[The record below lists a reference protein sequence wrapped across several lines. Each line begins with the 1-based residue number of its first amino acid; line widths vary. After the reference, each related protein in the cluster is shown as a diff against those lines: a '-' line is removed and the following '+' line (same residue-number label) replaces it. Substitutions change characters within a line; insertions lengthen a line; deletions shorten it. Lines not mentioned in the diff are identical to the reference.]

1 MPGRIAIHL
10 NDDTVCERRMDI
22 GLRLA
27 KEREAEVVGVYPSAS
42 VAGLQQDENILPQD
56 VRSTL
61 RKRRD
66 EHREATRARFLDQA
80 RERGVQAHW
89 RAPHGDAEDGLTL
102 HARYCDLLIMSKA
115 DPSDSLTALR
125 PNLPE
130 AVVMASGRP
139 VLLIPNF
146 GPVDTIGR
154 RILFCWDQRREAAR
168 AFSDAAPL
176 LRHCQALTVLEIDRD
191 EKLMR
196 DRDIHEE
203 DFSDYCVSL
212 GYPKPRHLLKD
223 SKGYGVGNVILN
235 TATDTDADLIVMGA
249 YGHSRMRQWIMGGA
263 TSTLLSTMT
272 VPVLL
277 AN

>member
-27 KEREAEVVGVYPSAS
+27 REREAEVVGVYPSAS

-56 VRSTL
+56 IRNSL

-66 EHREATRARFLDQA
+66 EHREATRTLFLDKA
-80 RERGVQAHW
+80 REAGVRAHW
-89 RAPHGDAEDGLTL
+89 RAPHGDSEDGLTM
-102 HARYCDLLIMSKA
+102 HARHCDLLLMSKA
-115 DPSDSLTALR
+115 DPNDNLSALR

-130 AVVMASGRP
+130 SVVMASGRP

-146 GPVDTIGR
+146 GPIDTIGR

-176 LRHCQALTVLEIDRD
+176 LRHCQALVVLEIDRD
-191 EKLMR
+191 DKLMR
-196 DRDIHEE
+196 ERDIHED

-235 TATDTDADLIVMGA
+235 TATDTDTDLIVMGA

-263 TSTLLSTMT
+263 TSTLLASMT

>member
-1 MPGRIAIHL
+1 
-10 NDDTVCERRMDI
+10 MDI

-27 KEREAEVVGVYPSAS
+27 RDRGAHAVGVYPSAS

-66 EHREATRARFLDQA
+66 EHREATRVRFLDQA
-80 RERGVQAHW
+80 RELGVQAHW
-89 RAPHGDAEDGLTL
+89 RAPQGDAEDGLTL
-102 HARYCDLLIMSKA
+102 HARYCDLLLMSKA
-115 DPSDSLTALR
+115 DPADSLSALR

-139 VLLIPNF
+139 VLLVPNF

-176 LRHCQALTVLEIDRD
+176 LLNCQALTVLEIDRD
-191 EKLMR
+191 DALMR
-196 DRDIHEE
+196 DRDIHED

-212 GYPKPRHLLKD
+212 GYPKPRRLLKD
-223 SKGYGVGNVILN
+223 SKGYGIGNVILN
-235 TATDTDADLIVMGA
+235 TATDTDSDLIVMGA

>member
-27 KEREAEVVGVYPSAS
+27 KERGAEVVGVYPSAS
-42 VAGLQQDENILPQD
+42 VAGLRQDENILPQEI
-56 VRSTL
+56 RTTL
-61 RKRRD
+61 RKQRD
-66 EHREATRARFLDQA
+66 EHLEATRTRFLDKA
-80 RERGVQAHW
+80 RDLGVQAHW
-89 RAPHGDAEDGLTL
+89 RVPHGDAEESLTL

-115 DPSDSLTALR
+115 GANDSPASLR

-139 VLLIPNF
+139 VLLLPNH
-146 GPVDTIGR
+146 GAIDTIGR

-168 AFSDAAPL
+168 AFSDAALL
-176 LRHCQALTVLEIDRD
+176 LRDCLTLTVLEIDRD
-191 EKLMR
+191 DTLMR
-196 DRDIHEE
+196 ERDIRE
-203 DFSDYCVSL
+203 DDISDYCASL
-212 GYPKPRHLLKD
+212 GYPTPRRLLKD
-223 SKGYGVGNVILN
+223 STGYGVGNVILN

-277 AN
+277 SN

>member
-1 MPGRIAIHL
+1 
-10 NDDTVCERRMDI
+10 
-22 GLRLA
+22 
-27 KEREAEVVGVYPSAS
+27 
-42 VAGLQQDENILPQD
+42 
-56 VRSTL
+56 
-61 RKRRD
+61 
-66 EHREATRARFLDQA
+66 
-80 RERGVQAHW
+80 
-89 RAPHGDAEDGLTL
+89 
-102 HARYCDLLIMSKA
+102 
-115 DPSDSLTALR
+115 
-125 PNLPE
+125 
-130 AVVMASGRP
+130 
-139 VLLIPNF
+139 F

-176 LRHCQALTVLEIDRD
+176 LLNCQALTVLEIDRD
-191 EKLMR
+191 NQLMR
-196 DRDIHEE
+196 ERDIHED
-203 DFSDYCVSL
+203 DFSDYCTSL

-235 TATDTDADLIVMGA
+235 TATDTDSDLIVMGA

>member
-27 KEREAEVVGVYPSAS
+27 KERGAQAVGVYPSAS

-56 VRSTL
+56 VRTTL

-66 EHREATRARFLDQA
+66 EHREATRAQFLDKAQA
-80 RERGVQAHW
+80 LGVQAQW
-89 RAPHGDAEDGLTL
+89 RTPHGDAEDGLTL
-102 HARYCDLLIMSKA
+102 HARYCDLLVMSKA
-115 DPSDSLTALR
+115 DSTDSLTSLR

-139 VLLIPNF
+139 VLLLPNF
-146 GPVDTIGR
+146 GTIDTIGQR
-154 RILFCWDQRREAAR
+154 VLFCWDQRREAAR

-176 LRHCQALTVLEIDRD
+176 LRHSQALTIVEIDRD
-191 EKLMR
+191 DKRAQDL
-196 DRDIHEE
+196 DIHEN
-203 DFSDYCVSL
+203 DLADYCVSL
-212 GYPKPRHLLKD
+212 GYPKPKHLLKD

-263 TSTLLSTMT
+263 TSTLLSTLT

>member
-27 KEREAEVVGVYPSAS
+27 QERGAQAVGVYPSAS

-56 VRSTL
+56 VRTKL
-61 RKRRD
+61 RSRRD
-66 EHREATRARFLDQA
+66 EHREATRVQFLDKAQA
-80 RERGVQAHW
+80 LGVQAHW
-89 RAPHGDAEDGLTL
+89 RAPHGDAEDGLTR
-102 HARYCDLLIMSKA
+102 HARYCDLIVMSKA
-115 DPSDSLTALR
+115 DTTDSLSSLR
-125 PNLPE
+125 LNLPE

-139 VLLIPNF
+139 VLLLPNF
-146 GPVDTIGR
+146 GTIDTIGQR
-154 RILFCWDQRREAAR
+154 VLFCWDQRREAAR

-176 LRHCQALTVLEIDRD
+176 LRHSQALTIVEIDRD
-191 EKLMR
+191 DTQAR
-196 DRDIHEE
+196 DLDIHEN
-203 DFSDYCVSL
+203 DLADYCVSL
-212 GYPKPRHLLKD
+212 GYPKPKHLLKD

-263 TSTLLSTMT
+263 TSTLLSTLT

>member
-27 KEREAEVVGVYPSAS
+27 KERGAQAVGVYPSAS

-56 VRSTL
+56 VRTTL

-66 EHREATRARFLDQA
+66 EHREATRAQFLDKAQA
-80 RERGVQAHW
+80 LGVQAQW
-89 RAPHGDAEDGLTL
+89 RTPHGDAEDGLTL
-102 HARYCDLLIMSKA
+102 HARYCDLLVMSKA
-115 DPSDSLTALR
+115 DSTDSLTSLR

-139 VLLIPNF
+139 VLLLPNF
-146 GPVDTIGR
+146 GTIDTIGQR
-154 RILFCWDQRREAAR
+154 VLLCWDQRREAAR

-176 LRHCQALTVLEIDRD
+176 LRHSQALTIVEIDRD
-191 EKLMR
+191 DKRAQDL
-196 DRDIHEE
+196 DIHEN
-203 DFSDYCVSL
+203 DLADYCVSL
-212 GYPKPRHLLKD
+212 GYPKPKHLLKD

-263 TSTLLSTMT
+263 TSTLLSTLT

>member
-27 KEREAEVVGVYPSAS
+27 KDRGAEAVGVYPAAS
-42 VAGLQQDENILPQD
+42 VAGLQQDENILPQE

-61 RKRRD
+61 RKRQD
-66 EHREATRARFLDQA
+66 EHRESTRIRFLEQA
-80 RERGVQAHW
+80 QTLGVQAHW
-89 RAPHGDAEDGLTL
+89 RAPQGDVEDSLAL
-102 HARYCDLLIMSKA
+102 HARYCDLLLMSKIDA
-115 DPSDSLTALR
+115 HDSRPGLR

-130 AVVMASGRP
+130 TMVMASGRP

-146 GPVDTIGR
+146 GAIDTIGR
-154 RILFCWDQRREAAR
+154 RVLFCWDQRREAAR
-168 AFSDAAPL
+168 AFSDAASF
-176 LRHCQALTVLEIDRD
+176 LRDCQSLVVLEIDRD
-191 EKLMR
+191 ESAMR
-196 DRDIHEE
+196 ERDIR
-203 DFSDYCVSL
+203 DNDLSDYCTSL

-223 SKGYGVGNVILN
+223 STGYGVGNVILN
-235 TATDTDADLIVMGA
+235 TATDTDTDLIVMGA

-263 TSTLLSTMT
+263 TSTLLATLT

>member
-27 KEREAEVVGVYPSAS
+27 KERGAQAVGVYPSAS

-56 VRSTL
+56 VRTTL

-66 EHREATRARFLDQA
+66 EHREATRAQFLDKAQA
-80 RERGVQAHW
+80 LGVQAHW
-89 RAPHGDAEDGLTL
+89 RTPHGDAEDGLTL
-102 HARYCDLLIMSKA
+102 HARYCDLIVMSKA
-115 DPSDSLTALR
+115 DTTDSLTSLR

-139 VLLIPNF
+139 VLLLPNF
-146 GPVDTIGR
+146 GTIDTIGQR
-154 RILFCWDQRREAAR
+154 VLFCWDQRREAAR

-176 LRHCQALTVLEIDRD
+176 LRHCQALTIVEIDRD
-191 EKLMR
+191 DKRAQDL
-196 DRDIHEE
+196 DIHEN
-203 DFSDYCVSL
+203 DLADYCVSL
-212 GYPKPRHLLKD
+212 GYPKPKHVLKD

-263 TSTLLSTMT
+263 TSTLLSTLT